1 MSLKISVITV
11 CYNSENTIL
20 KTIKSVN
27 NQKYKNIE
35 HIIIDGKSTDKTF
48 EIAKNNKI
56 KNGKIISEKDTGIY
70 NALNKGLKF
79 ATGDVIS
86 YLNAD
91 DFYPNECILENVISY
106 FDNDYKIVYG
116 NVEYFNNKKN
126 RLSGRKFIPG
136 IYKKN
141 SYLNSWHPAWP
152 AFFCLKECYDKY
164 GTFNESLDV
173 SADFE
178 IMFRFQEINNLKS
191 HYLNQTLAYMGDGGV
206 SSKIKNI
213 IIGNLNVIKAFKI
226 HKKKIF
232 ILTFIIK
239 RLLPKILNFIK
250 IKFFNSFS
258 RLK

>member
-20 KTIKSVN
+20 KTIKSEN

-91 DFYPNECILENVISY
+91 DFYPNECILENVISC
-106 FDNDYKIVYG
+106 FDDDYKIVYG

-136 IYKKN
+136 IYKKIVI
-141 SYLNSWHPAWP
+141 LIVGTLHGLL
-152 AFFCLKECYDKY
+152 FF
-164 GTFNESLDV
+164 
-173 SADFE
+173 A
-178 IMFRFQEINNLKS
+178 
-191 HYLNQTLAYMGDGGV
+191 
-206 SSKIKNI
+206 
-213 IIGNLNVIKAFKI
+213 
-226 HKKKIF
+226 
-232 ILTFIIK
+232 
-239 RLLPKILNFIK
+239 
-250 IKFFNSFS
+250 
-258 RLK
+258 